1 MASST
6 RKWRKQQ
13 KEYNRR
19 RRQATRRAEEAAQK
33 QREKE
38 RENERMRKLQA
49 ALGVTA
55 AQGFGRNIFSGIL
68 ATSKGQQE
76 NYLTTSLREKRLAET
91 PRLRYE
97 KKMRE
102 YEEYPYSYSSKLHF
116 AVEKKDPELVQ
127 YILEQGDTN
136 VNLEDHTRRNTAL
149 EHALRDLVAVN
160 MSYNGFNNT
169 AEQESYE
176 NLHQIISLLINAGAS
191 IRART
196 LSFLW
201 QQPLNEIQYLLDTFP
216 VLKEKTIEFQAEIL
230 LMLHQN
236 LTELEGDIHEIGL
249 EVEFVRNGENS
260 GYYPAHVP
268 DSYYTEL
275 DALYAS
281 INNLRKFL
289 ETYNSK
295 SGEYSLE

>member
-1 MASST
+1 
-6 RKWRKQQ
+6 
-13 KEYNRR
+13 
-19 RRQATRRAEEAAQK
+19 
-33 QREKE
+33 
-38 RENERMRKLQA
+38 
-49 ALGVTA
+49 
-55 AQGFGRNIFSGIL
+55 
-68 ATSKGQQE
+68 
-76 NYLTTSLREKRLAET
+76 LREKRLAEA
-91 PRLRYE
+91 PRLRYL
-97 KKMRE
+97 KKMRNKLQE
-102 YEEYPYSYSSKLHF
+102 CEESRIMYGSNLFF
-116 AVEKKDPELVQ
+116 ALAKEDPELLE
-127 YILEQGDTN
+127 YILQETDTN
-136 VNLEDHTRRNTAL
+136 INKENGYRGNTAL
-149 EHALRDLVAVN
+149 EGALLDLLQVN
-160 MSYNGFNNT
+160 MAYEYPN
-169 AEQESYE
+169 ERLEKSYE

-230 LMLHQN
+230 QMLHQN